1 VFITHNFYVALN
13 HNILFN
19 KNEMA
24 MIHSIKRG
32 VLISCVASLAF
43 AGEYAFSSTVDKTY
57 HLTIL
62 HTNDHHG
69 RFWHN
74 RSGEYGMAARAT
86 LIQSIRDEVAGTGG
100 HTLLLSGGDINTGV
114 PESDLQDAEPD
125 FKGMNYMSYDAMA
138 LGNHE
143 FDNPLSVLRQQHDWA
158 RFPFLSANIINQDTG
173 MPLFKSHEV
182 FDLDGLKV
190 AVVGFTT
197 QDTVRIGNPEFL
209 YGLDIQSPI
218 AVARKIVP
226 AIAANSDLVVAV
238 THMGHYR
245 FAKNGGNAPGDVAL
259 AKAVDGLDVII
270 GGHSQTATFSP
281 DVQNNTLIVQAK
293 EWGKYLGRLDL
304 QVRNGEMS
312 VVNYQLIPVNL
323 KKKVVINGEKVKV
336 FIDQEIVADETL
348 KAILEPYQNHG
359 QEQLMQVIG
368 HTDAMFLG
376 AREQVRSSETNLGN
390 LIALAQME
398 RVQADLGIM
407 NSGGIRDDIAAGDIT
422 YKDVLKVQPF
432 SNTLAYVDL
441 TGAEL
446 MPYLQGAANK
456 EAGSGAFAQFAGTQI
471 IMDGSSIVSATVAGQ
486 LIEATKIY
494 RLTVNAYMASGG
506 DGYPRL
512 SDHANYV
519 NSGFVDAEVLKD
531 YISNHS
537 PLNAADFAAQGDV
550 TRN

>member
-1 VFITHNFYVALN
+1 MVFRVTLN
-13 HNILFN
+13 PNILSN
-19 KNEMA
+19 NNEIA
-24 MIHSIKRG
+24 MINSIKRG
-32 VLISCVASLAF
+32 VLISCVASIAF
-43 AGEYAFSSTVDKTY
+43 AGQHAFAATIDKTY
-57 HLTIL
+57 NLTIL
-62 HTNDHHG
+62 HTNDNHG

-86 LIQSIRDEVAGTGG
+86 LIQSIRDEVAGSGG

-125 FKGMNYMSYDAMA
+125 FKGMNYMAYDAMA

-173 MPLFKSHEV
+173 MPLFKSHEI

-209 YGLDIQSPI
+209 QGLEIQSPI
-218 AVARKIVP
+218 AVATKIVP

-245 FAKNGGNAPGDVAL
+245 FGENGGNAPGDVAL
-259 AKAVDGLDVII
+259 AKAVDGLDVIV

-281 DVQNNTLIVQAK
+281 DVQNDTLIVQAK
-293 EWGKYLGRLDL
+293 EWGKYVGRLDL
-304 QVRNGEMS
+304 QLRNGEIS
-312 VVNYQLIPVNL
+312 VINYQLIPVNL
-323 KKKVVINGEKVKV
+323 KKKVLIDGEKVSV
-336 FIDQEIVADETL
+336 YIDQEIVADETL
-348 KAILEPYQNHG
+348 KAMLEPYQNQG

-368 HTDAMFLG
+368 HADAVFVG
-376 AREQVRSSETNLGN
+376 AREQVRTNETNLGN

-407 NSGGIRDDIAAGDIT
+407 NSGGIRDDMPAGDIT

-432 SNTLAYVDL
+432 SNTVAYVDL

-446 MPYLQGAANK
+446 MPYLQVAANK
-456 EAGSGAFAQFAGTQI
+456 EAGSGAFAQFAGTTI
-471 IMDGSSIVSATVAGQ
+471 TMNGNSIESATVAGK
-486 LIEATKIY
+486 LVEASKTY
-494 RLTVNAYMASGG
+494 RLAINAYMASGG

-531 YISNHS
+531 YISSHS
-537 PLNAADFAAQGDV
+537 PLKAADFAAQGDV

>member
-1 VFITHNFYVALN
+1 MTLN
-13 HNILFN
+13 PNILSN
-19 KNEMA
+19 KNEIA
-24 MIHSIKRG
+24 MINSIKRG
-32 VLISCVASLAF
+32 VLISCVASIAF
-43 AGEYAFSSTVDKTY
+43 AGQHAFAATIDKTY
-57 HLTIL
+57 NLTIL
-62 HTNDHHG
+62 HTNDNHG

-125 FKGMNYMSYDAMA
+125 FKGMNYMAYDAMA

-173 MPLFKSHEV
+173 MPLFKSHEI

-209 YGLDIQSPI
+209 QGLEIQSPI
-218 AVARKIVP
+218 AVATKIVP

-245 FAKNGGNAPGDVAL
+245 FGENGGNAPGDVAL
-259 AKAVDGLDVII
+259 AKAVDGLDVIV

-281 DVQNNTLIVQAK
+281 DVQNDTLIVQAK
-293 EWGKYLGRLDL
+293 EWGKYVGRLDL
-304 QVRNGEMS
+304 QLRNGEIS

-323 KKKVVINGEKVKV
+323 KKKVLIDGEKVSV
-336 FIDQEIVADETL
+336 YIDQEIVADETL
-348 KAILEPYQNHG
+348 KAMLEPYQNQG

-368 HTDAMFLG
+368 HADAVFVG
-376 AREQVRSSETNLGN
+376 AREQVRTNETNLGN

-407 NSGGIRDDIAAGDIT
+407 NSGGIRDDMPAGDIT
-422 YKDVLKVQPF
+422 YKDVLTVQPF
-432 SNTLAYVDL
+432 SNTVAYVDL

-446 MPYLQGAANK
+446 MPYLQVAANK
-456 EAGSGAFAQFAGTQI
+456 EAGSGAFAQFAGTTI
-471 IMDGSSIVSATVAGQ
+471 TMNGNSIESATVAGK
-486 LIEATKIY
+486 LVEASKTY
-494 RLTVNAYMASGG
+494 RLAINAYMASGG

-531 YISNHS
+531 YISSRS
-537 PLNAADFAAQGDV
+537 PLKAADFAAQGDV

>member
-1 VFITHNFYVALN
+1 MTLN
-13 HNILFN
+13 PNILSN
-19 KNEMA
+19 KNEIA
-24 MIHSIKRG
+24 MINSIKRG
-32 VLISCVASLAF
+32 VLISCVASIAF
-43 AGEYAFSSTVDKTY
+43 AGQHAFAATIDKTY
-57 HLTIL
+57 NLTIL
-62 HTNDHHG
+62 HTNDNHG

-125 FKGMNYMSYDAMA
+125 FKGMNYMAYDAMA

-173 MPLFKSHEV
+173 MPLFKSHEI

-209 YGLDIQSPI
+209 QGLEIQSPI
-218 AVARKIVP
+218 AVATKIVP

-245 FAKNGGNAPGDVAL
+245 FGENGGNAPGDVAL
-259 AKAVDGLDVII
+259 AKAVDGLDVIV

-281 DVQNNTLIVQAK
+281 DVQNDTLIVQAK
-293 EWGKYLGRLDL
+293 EWGKYVGRLDL
-304 QVRNGEMS
+304 QLRNGEIS

-323 KKKVVINGEKVKV
+323 KKKVLIDGEKVSV
-336 FIDQEIVADETL
+336 YIDQEIVADETL
-348 KAILEPYQNHG
+348 KAMLEPYQNQG

-368 HTDAMFLG
+368 HADAVFVG
-376 AREQVRSSETNLGN
+376 AHEQVRTNETNLGN

-407 NSGGIRDDIAAGDIT
+407 NSGGIRDDMPAGDIT

-432 SNTLAYVDL
+432 SNTVAYVDL

-446 MPYLQGAANK
+446 MPYLQVAANK
-456 EAGSGAFAQFAGTQI
+456 EAGSGAFAQFAGTTI
-471 IMDGSSIVSATVAGQ
+471 TMNGNSIESATVAGK
-486 LIEATKIY
+486 LVEASKTY
-494 RLTVNAYMASGG
+494 RLAINAYMASGG

-531 YISNHS
+531 YISSHS
-537 PLNAADFAAQGDV
+537 PLKAADFAAQGDV

>member
-1 VFITHNFYVALN
+1 MALSVALN
-13 HNILFN
+13 HNILSN
-19 KNEMA
+19 KNEVA
-24 MIHSIKRG
+24 MINLIKRG

-43 AGEYAFSSTVDKTY
+43 AGQHAYAATIDKTY
-57 HLTIL
+57 NLTIL
-62 HTNDHHG
+62 HTNDNHG

-125 FKGMNYMSYDAMA
+125 FKGMNYMAYDAMA

-173 MPLFKSHEV
+173 MPLFKSHEI

-209 YGLDIQSPI
+209 QGLEIQSPI
-218 AVARKIVP
+218 AVAKKMVP

-245 FAKNGGNAPGDVAL
+245 FGENGGNTPGDVAL
-259 AKAVDGLDVII
+259 AKAVDGLDVIV

-281 DVQNNTLIVQAK
+281 DVQNDTLIVQAK
-293 EWGKYLGRLDL
+293 EWGKYVGRLDL
-304 QVRNGEMS
+304 QLRNGEIS
-312 VVNYQLIPVNL
+312 VINYQLIPVNL
-323 KKKVVINGEKVKV
+323 KKKVLIDGEKVNV
-336 FIDQEIVADETL
+336 YIDQEIVADETL
-348 KAILEPYQNHG
+348 KAMLEPYQNQG

-368 HTDAMFLG
+368 HTDAVFVG
-376 AREQVRSSETNLGN
+376 AREQVRSNETNLGN

-398 RVQADLGIM
+398 RVQADVGIM
-407 NSGGIRDDIAAGDIT
+407 NSGGIRDDMQAGDIT

-432 SNTLAYVDL
+432 SNTVAYVDL

-446 MPYLQGAANK
+446 MPYLQVAANK
-456 EAGSGAFAQFAGTQI
+456 EAGSGAFAQFAGIQI
-471 IMDGSSIVSATVAGQ
+471 TMNGSSIVSATVAGK
-486 LIEATKIY
+486 LVEASNTY
-494 RLTVNAYMASGG
+494 RLSVNAYMASGG

-519 NSGFVDAEVLKD
+519 NSGFVDAEVLKE

-537 PLNAADFAAQGDV
+537 PLNAADYGAQGDV

>member
-1 VFITHNFYVALN
+1 MTLN
-13 HNILFN
+13 PNVLSN
-19 KNEMA
+19 KNEIA
-24 MIHSIKRG
+24 MINSIKRG
-32 VLISCVASLAF
+32 VLISCVASIAF
-43 AGEYAFSSTVDKTY
+43 AGQHAFAATIDKTY
-57 HLTIL
+57 DLTIL
-62 HTNDHHG
+62 HTNDNHG

-125 FKGMNYMSYDAMA
+125 FKGMNYMAYDAMA

-173 MPLFKSHEV
+173 MPLFKSHEI

-209 YGLDIQSPI
+209 QGLEIQSPI
-218 AVARKIVP
+218 AVATKIVP
-226 AIAANSDLVVAV
+226 TIAANSDLVVAV

-245 FAKNGGNAPGDVAL
+245 FAKNDGNAPGDVAL

-336 FIDQEIVADETL
+336 FVDQEIVADETL

-432 SNTLAYVDL
+432 SNTVAYIDL

-446 MPYLQGAANK
+446 MPYLQVAANK
-456 EAGSGAFAQFAGTQI
+456 EAGSGAFAQFAGTTI
-471 IMDGSSIVSATVAGQ
+471 TMNGNSIESATVAGK
-486 LIEATKIY
+486 LVEASKTY
-494 RLTVNAYMASGG
+494 RLAINAYMASGG

-537 PLNAADFAAQGDV
+537 PLKAADFAAQGDV

>member
-1 VFITHNFYVALN
+1 MTLN
-13 HNILFN
+13 PNILSN
-19 KNEMA
+19 NNEIA
-24 MIHSIKRG
+24 MINSIKRG
-32 VLISCVASLAF
+32 VLISCVASIAF
-43 AGEYAFSSTVDKTY
+43 AGQHAFAATIDKTY
-57 HLTIL
+57 NLTIL
-62 HTNDHHG
+62 HTNDNHG

-125 FKGMNYMSYDAMA
+125 FKGMNYMAYDAMA

-173 MPLFKSHEV
+173 MPLFKSHEI

-209 YGLDIQSPI
+209 QGLEIQSPI
-218 AVARKIVP
+218 AVATKIVP

-245 FAKNGGNAPGDVAL
+245 FGENGGNAPGDVAL
-259 AKAVDGLDVII
+259 AKAVDGLDVIV

-281 DVQNNTLIVQAK
+281 DVQNDTLIVQAK
-293 EWGKYLGRLDL
+293 EWGKYVGRLDL
-304 QVRNGEMS
+304 QLRNGEIS

-323 KKKVVINGEKVKV
+323 KKKVLIDGEKVSV
-336 FIDQEIVADETL
+336 YIDQEIVADETL
-348 KAILEPYQNHG
+348 KAMLEPYQNQG

-368 HTDAMFLG
+368 HADAVFVG
-376 AREQVRSSETNLGN
+376 AREQVRTNETNLGN

-407 NSGGIRDDIAAGDIT
+407 NSGGIRDDMPAGDIT

-432 SNTLAYVDL
+432 SNTVAYVDL

-446 MPYLQGAANK
+446 MPYLQVAANK
-456 EAGSGAFAQFAGTQI
+456 EAGSGAFAQFAGTTI
-471 IMDGSSIVSATVAGQ
+471 TLNGNSIESATVAGK
-486 LIEATKIY
+486 LVEASKTY
-494 RLTVNAYMASGG
+494 RLAINAYMASGG

-531 YISNHS
+531 YISSRS
-537 PLNAADFAAQGDV
+537 PLKAADFAAQGDV

>member
-1 VFITHNFYVALN
+1 MTLN
-13 HNILFN
+13 PNILSN
-19 KNEMA
+19 NNEIA
-24 MIHSIKRG
+24 MINSIKRG
-32 VLISCVASLAF
+32 VLISCVASIAF
-43 AGEYAFSSTVDKTY
+43 AGQHAFAATIDKTY
-57 HLTIL
+57 NLTIL
-62 HTNDHHG
+62 HTNDNHG

-125 FKGMNYMSYDAMA
+125 FKGMNYMAYDAMA

-173 MPLFKSHEV
+173 MPLFKSHEI

-209 YGLDIQSPI
+209 QGLEIQSPI
-218 AVARKIVP
+218 AVATKIVP

-245 FAKNGGNAPGDVAL
+245 FGENGGNAPGDVAL
-259 AKAVDGLDVII
+259 AKAVDGLDVIV

-281 DVQNNTLIVQAK
+281 DVQNDTLIVQAK
-293 EWGKYLGRLDL
+293 EWGKYVGRLDL
-304 QVRNGEMS
+304 QLRNGEIS
-312 VVNYQLIPVNL
+312 VINYQLIPVNL
-323 KKKVVINGEKVKV
+323 KKKVLIDGEKVSV
-336 FIDQEIVADETL
+336 YIDQEIVADETL
-348 KAILEPYQNHG
+348 KAMLEPYQNQG

-368 HTDAMFLG
+368 HADAVFVG
-376 AREQVRSSETNLGN
+376 AREQVRTNETNLGN

-407 NSGGIRDDIAAGDIT
+407 NSGGIRDDMPAGDIT
-422 YKDVLKVQPF
+422 YKDVLTVQPF
-432 SNTLAYVDL
+432 SNTVAYVDL

-446 MPYLQGAANK
+446 MPYLQVAANK
-456 EAGSGAFAQFAGTQI
+456 KAGSGAFAQFAGTTI
-471 IMDGSSIVSATVAGQ
+471 TMNGNSIESATVAGK
-486 LIEATKIY
+486 LVEASKTY
-494 RLTVNAYMASGG
+494 RLAINAYMASGG

-531 YISNHS
+531 YISSRS
-537 PLNAADFAAQGDV
+537 PLKASDFAAQGDV

>member
-1 VFITHNFYVALN
+1 MVFRVTLN
-13 HNILFN
+13 PNILSN
-19 KNEMA
+19 KNEIA
-24 MIHSIKRG
+24 MINSIKRG
-32 VLISCVASLAF
+32 VLISCVASIAF
-43 AGEYAFSSTVDKTY
+43 AGQHAFAATIDKTY
-57 HLTIL
+57 NLTIL
-62 HTNDHHG
+62 HTNDNHG

-125 FKGMNYMSYDAMA
+125 FKGMNYMAYDAMA

-173 MPLFKSHEV
+173 MPLFKSHEI

-209 YGLDIQSPI
+209 QGLEIQSPI
-218 AVARKIVP
+218 AVATKIVP

-245 FAKNGGNAPGDVAL
+245 FGENGGNAPGDVAL
-259 AKAVDGLDVII
+259 AKAVDGLDVIV

-281 DVQNNTLIVQAK
+281 DVQNDTLIVQAK
-293 EWGKYLGRLDL
+293 EWGKYVGRLDL
-304 QVRNGEMS
+304 QLRNGEIS
-312 VVNYQLIPVNL
+312 VINYQLIPVNL
-323 KKKVVINGEKVKV
+323 KKKVLIDGEKVSV
-336 FIDQEIVADETL
+336 YIDQEIVADETL
-348 KAILEPYQNHG
+348 KAMLEPYQNQG

-368 HTDAMFLG
+368 HADAVFVG
-376 AREQVRSSETNLGN
+376 AREQVRTNETNLGN

-407 NSGGIRDDIAAGDIT
+407 NSGGIRDDMPAGDIT

-432 SNTLAYVDL
+432 SNTVAYVDL

-446 MPYLQGAANK
+446 MPYLQVAANK
-456 EAGSGAFAQFAGTQI
+456 EAGSGAFAQFAGTTI
-471 IMDGSSIVSATVAGQ
+471 TMNGNSIESATVAGK
-486 LIEATKIY
+486 LVEASKTY
-494 RLTVNAYMASGG
+494 RLAINAYMASGG

-519 NSGFVDAEVLKD
+519 NSGFVDAEVLKG
-531 YISNHS
+531 YISSHS
-537 PLNAADFAAQGDV
+537 PLKAADFAAQGDV

>member
-1 VFITHNFYVALN
+1 VTLN
-13 HNILFN
+13 PNILSN
-19 KNEMA
+19 KNEIA
-24 MIHSIKRG
+24 MINSIKRG
-32 VLISCVASLAF
+32 VLISCVASIAF
-43 AGEYAFSSTVDKTY
+43 AGQHAFAATIDKTY
-57 HLTIL
+57 NLTIL
-62 HTNDHHG
+62 HTNDNHG

-125 FKGMNYMSYDAMA
+125 FKGMNYMAYDAMA

-173 MPLFKSHEV
+173 MPLFKSHEI

-209 YGLDIQSPI
+209 QGLEIQSPI
-218 AVARKIVP
+218 AVATKIVP

-245 FAKNGGNAPGDVAL
+245 FGENGGNAPGDVAL
-259 AKAVDGLDVII
+259 AKAVDGLDVIV

-281 DVQNNTLIVQAK
+281 DVQNDTLIVQAK
-293 EWGKYLGRLDL
+293 EWGKYVGRLDL
-304 QVRNGEMS
+304 QLRNGEIS
-312 VVNYQLIPVNL
+312 VINYQLIPVNL
-323 KKKVVINGEKVKV
+323 KKKVLIDGEKVSV
-336 FIDQEIVADETL
+336 YIDQEIVADETL
-348 KAILEPYQNHG
+348 KAMLEPYQNQG

-368 HTDAMFLG
+368 HADAVFVG
-376 AREQVRSSETNLGN
+376 AREQVRTNETNLGN

-407 NSGGIRDDIAAGDIT
+407 NSGGIRDDMPAGDIT

-432 SNTLAYVDL
+432 SNTVAYVDL

-446 MPYLQGAANK
+446 MPYLQVAANK
-456 EAGSGAFAQFAGTQI
+456 EAGSGAFAQFAGTTI
-471 IMDGSSIVSATVAGQ
+471 TMNGNSIESATVAGK
-486 LIEATKIY
+486 LVEASKTY
-494 RLTVNAYMASGG
+494 RLAINAYMASGG

-531 YISNHS
+531 YISSRS
-537 PLNAADFAAQGDV
+537 PLKAADFAAQGDV

>member
-1 VFITHNFYVALN
+1 MVFRVTLN
-13 HNILFN
+13 PNILSN
-19 KNEMA
+19 NNEIA
-24 MIHSIKRG
+24 MINSIKRG
-32 VLISCVASLAF
+32 VLISCVASIAF
-43 AGEYAFSSTVDKTY
+43 AGQHAFAATIDKTY
-57 HLTIL
+57 NLTIL
-62 HTNDHHG
+62 HTNDNHG

-125 FKGMNYMSYDAMA
+125 FKGMNYMAYDAMA

-173 MPLFKSHEV
+173 MPLFKSHEI

-209 YGLDIQSPI
+209 QGLEIQSPI
-218 AVARKIVP
+218 AVATKIVP

-245 FAKNGGNAPGDVAL
+245 FGENGGNAPGDVAL
-259 AKAVDGLDVII
+259 AKAVDGLDVIV

-281 DVQNNTLIVQAK
+281 DVQNDTLIVQAK
-293 EWGKYLGRLDL
+293 EWGKYVGRLDL
-304 QVRNGEMS
+304 QLRNGEIS
-312 VVNYQLIPVNL
+312 VINYQLIPVNL
-323 KKKVVINGEKVKV
+323 KKKVLIDGEKVSV
-336 FIDQEIVADETL
+336 YIDQEIVADETL
-348 KAILEPYQNHG
+348 KAMLEPYQNQG

-368 HTDAMFLG
+368 HADAVFVG
-376 AREQVRSSETNLGN
+376 AREQVRTNETNLGN

-407 NSGGIRDDIAAGDIT
+407 NSGGIRDDMPAGDIT
-422 YKDVLKVQPF
+422 YKDVLTVQPF
-432 SNTLAYVDL
+432 SNTVAYVDL

-446 MPYLQGAANK
+446 MPYLQVAANK
-456 EAGSGAFAQFAGTQI
+456 EAGSGAFAQFAGTTI
-471 IMDGSSIVSATVAGQ
+471 TMNGNSIESATVAGK
-486 LIEATKIY
+486 LVEASKTY
-494 RLTVNAYMASGG
+494 RLAINAYMASGG

-519 NSGFVDAEVLKD
+519 NSGFVDAEVLKG
-531 YISNHS
+531 YISSHS
-537 PLNAADFAAQGDV
+537 PLKAADFAAQGDV

>member
-1 VFITHNFYVALN
+1 MTLN
-13 HNILFN
+13 PNILSN
-19 KNEMA
+19 NNEIA
-24 MIHSIKRG
+24 MINSIKRG
-32 VLISCVASLAF
+32 VLISCVASIAF
-43 AGEYAFSSTVDKTY
+43 AGQHAFAATIDKTY
-57 HLTIL
+57 NLTIL
-62 HTNDHHG
+62 HTNDNHG

-125 FKGMNYMSYDAMA
+125 FKGMNYMAYDAMA

-173 MPLFKSHEV
+173 MPLFKSHEI

-209 YGLDIQSPI
+209 QGLEIQSPI
-218 AVARKIVP
+218 AVATKIVP

-245 FAKNGGNAPGDVAL
+245 FGENGGNAPGDVAL
-259 AKAVDGLDVII
+259 AKAVDGLDVIV

-281 DVQNNTLIVQAK
+281 DVQNDTLIVQAK
-293 EWGKYLGRLDL
+293 EWGKYVGRLDL
-304 QVRNGEMS
+304 QLRNGEIS
-312 VVNYQLIPVNL
+312 VINYQLIPVNL
-323 KKKVVINGEKVKV
+323 KKKVLIDGEKVSV
-336 FIDQEIVADETL
+336 YIDQEIVADETL
-348 KAILEPYQNHG
+348 KAMLEPYQNQG

-368 HTDAMFLG
+368 HADAVFVG
-376 AREQVRSSETNLGN
+376 AREQVRTNETNLGN

-407 NSGGIRDDIAAGDIT
+407 NSGGIRDDMPAGDIT

-432 SNTLAYVDL
+432 SNTVAYVDL

-446 MPYLQGAANK
+446 MPYLQVAANK
-456 EAGSGAFAQFAGTQI
+456 EAGSGAFAQFAGTTI
-471 IMDGSSIVSATVAGQ
+471 TMNGNSIESATVAGK
-486 LIEATKIY
+486 LVEASKTY
-494 RLTVNAYMASGG
+494 RLAINAYMASGG

-531 YISNHS
+531 YISSHS
-537 PLNAADFAAQGDV
+537 PLKAADFAAQGDV

>member
-1 VFITHNFYVALN
+1 MVFRVTLN
-13 HNILFN
+13 PNILSN
-19 KNEMA
+19 NNEIA
-24 MIHSIKRG
+24 MINSIKRG
-32 VLISCVASLAF
+32 VLISCVASIAF
-43 AGEYAFSSTVDKTY
+43 AGQHAFAATIDKTY
-57 HLTIL
+57 NLTIL
-62 HTNDHHG
+62 HTNDNHG

-125 FKGMNYMSYDAMA
+125 FKGMNYMAYDAMA

-173 MPLFKSHEV
+173 MPLFKSHEI

-209 YGLDIQSPI
+209 QGLEIQSPI
-218 AVARKIVP
+218 AVATKIVP

-245 FAKNGGNAPGDVAL
+245 FGENGGNAPGDVAL
-259 AKAVDGLDVII
+259 AKAVDGLDVIV

-281 DVQNNTLIVQAK
+281 DVQNDTLIVQAK
-293 EWGKYLGRLDL
+293 EWGKYVGRLDL
-304 QVRNGEMS
+304 QLRNGEIS

-323 KKKVVINGEKVKV
+323 KKKVLLDGEKVSV
-336 FIDQEIVADETL
+336 YIDQEIVADETL
-348 KAILEPYQNHG
+348 KAMLEPYQNQG

-368 HTDAMFLG
+368 HADAVFVG
-376 AREQVRSSETNLGN
+376 AREQVRTNETNLGN

-407 NSGGIRDDIAAGDIT
+407 NSGGIRDDMPAGDIT
-422 YKDVLKVQPF
+422 YKDVLTVQPF
-432 SNTLAYVDL
+432 SNTVAYVDL

-446 MPYLQGAANK
+446 MPYLQVAANK
-456 EAGSGAFAQFAGTQI
+456 EAGSGAFAQFAGTTI
-471 IMDGSSIVSATVAGQ
+471 TMNGNSIESATVAGK
-486 LIEATKIY
+486 LVEASKTY
-494 RLTVNAYMASGG
+494 RLAINAYMASGG

-531 YISNHS
+531 YISSHS
-537 PLNAADFAAQGDV
+537 PLKAADFAAQGDV

>member
-1 VFITHNFYVALN
+1 MVFRVTLN
-13 HNILFN
+13 PNILSN
-19 KNEMA
+19 NNEIA
-24 MIHSIKRG
+24 MINSIKRG
-32 VLISCVASLAF
+32 VLISCVASIAF
-43 AGEYAFSSTVDKTY
+43 AGQHAFAATIDKTY
-57 HLTIL
+57 NLTIL
-62 HTNDHHG
+62 HTNDNHG

-125 FKGMNYMSYDAMA
+125 FKGMNYMAYDAMA

-173 MPLFKSHEV
+173 MPLFKSHEI

-209 YGLDIQSPI
+209 QGLEIQSPI
-218 AVARKIVP
+218 AVATKIVP

-245 FAKNGGNAPGDVAL
+245 FGENGGNAPGDVAL
-259 AKAVDGLDVII
+259 AKAVDGLDVIV

-281 DVQNNTLIVQAK
+281 DVQNDTLIVQAK
-293 EWGKYLGRLDL
+293 EWGKYVGRLDL
-304 QVRNGEMS
+304 QLRNGEIS
-312 VVNYQLIPVNL
+312 VINYQLIPVNL
-323 KKKVVINGEKVKV
+323 KKKVLIDGEKVSV
-336 FIDQEIVADETL
+336 YIDQEIVADETL
-348 KAILEPYQNHG
+348 KAMLEPYQNQG

-368 HTDAMFLG
+368 HADAVFVG
-376 AREQVRSSETNLGN
+376 AREQVRTNETNLGN

-407 NSGGIRDDIAAGDIT
+407 NSGGIRDDMPAGDIT

-432 SNTLAYVDL
+432 SNTVAYVDL

-446 MPYLQGAANK
+446 MPYLQVAANK
-456 EAGSGAFAQFAGTQI
+456 EAGSGAFAQFAGTTI
-471 IMDGSSIVSATVAGQ
+471 TMNGNSIESATVAGK
-486 LIEATKIY
+486 LVEASKTY
-494 RLTVNAYMASGG
+494 RLAINAYMASGG

-531 YISNHS
+531 YISSRS
-537 PLNAADFAAQGDV
+537 PLKAADFAAQGDV

>member
-1 VFITHNFYVALN
+1 MTLN
-13 HNILFN
+13 PNILSN
-19 KNEMA
+19 KNEIA
-24 MIHSIKRG
+24 MINSIKRG
-32 VLISCVASLAF
+32 VLISCVASIAF
-43 AGEYAFSSTVDKTY
+43 AGQHAFAATIDKTY
-57 HLTIL
+57 NLTIL
-62 HTNDHHG
+62 HTNDNHG

-125 FKGMNYMSYDAMA
+125 FKGMNYMAYDAMA

-173 MPLFKSHEV
+173 MPLFKSHEI

-209 YGLDIQSPI
+209 QGLEIQSPI
-218 AVARKIVP
+218 AVATKIVP

-245 FAKNGGNAPGDVAL
+245 FGENGGNAPGDVAL
-259 AKAVDGLDVII
+259 AKAVDGLDVIV

-281 DVQNNTLIVQAK
+281 DVQNDTLIVQAK
-293 EWGKYLGRLDL
+293 EWGKYVGRLDL
-304 QVRNGEMS
+304 QLRNGEIS
-312 VVNYQLIPVNL
+312 VINYQLIPVNL
-323 KKKVVINGEKVKV
+323 KKKVLIDGEKVSV
-336 FIDQEIVADETL
+336 YIDQEIVADETL
-348 KAILEPYQNHG
+348 KAMLEPYQNQG

-368 HTDAMFLG
+368 HADAVFVG
-376 AREQVRSSETNLGN
+376 AREQVRTNETNLGN

-407 NSGGIRDDIAAGDIT
+407 NSGGIRDDMPAGDIT

-432 SNTLAYVDL
+432 SNTVAYVDL

-446 MPYLQGAANK
+446 MPYLQVAANK
-456 EAGSGAFAQFAGTQI
+456 EAGSGAFAQFAGTTI
-471 IMDGSSIVSATVAGQ
+471 TLNGNSIESATVAGK
-486 LIEATKIY
+486 LVEASKTY
-494 RLTVNAYMASGG
+494 RLAINAYMASGG

-531 YISNHS
+531 YISSHS
-537 PLNAADFAAQGDV
+537 PLKAADFAAQGDV

>member
-1 VFITHNFYVALN
+1 MVFRVTLN
-13 HNILFN
+13 PNILSN
-19 KNEMA
+19 KNEIA
-24 MIHSIKRG
+24 MINSIKRG
-32 VLISCVASLAF
+32 VLISCVASIAF
-43 AGEYAFSSTVDKTY
+43 AGQHAFAATIDKTY
-57 HLTIL
+57 NLTIL
-62 HTNDHHG
+62 HTNDNHG

-125 FKGMNYMSYDAMA
+125 FKGMNYMAYDAMA

-173 MPLFKSHEV
+173 MPLFKSHEI

-209 YGLDIQSPI
+209 QGLEIQSPI
-218 AVARKIVP
+218 AVATKIVP

-245 FAKNGGNAPGDVAL
+245 FGENGGNAPGDVAL
-259 AKAVDGLDVII
+259 AKAVDGLDVIV

-281 DVQNNTLIVQAK
+281 DVQNDTLIVQAK
-293 EWGKYLGRLDL
+293 EWGKYVGRLDL
-304 QVRNGEMS
+304 QLRNGEIS

-323 KKKVVINGEKVKV
+323 KKKVLIDGEKVSV
-336 FIDQEIVADETL
+336 YIDQEIVADETL
-348 KAILEPYQNHG
+348 KAMLEPYQNQG

-368 HTDAMFLG
+368 HADAVFVG
-376 AREQVRSSETNLGN
+376 AREQVRTNETNLGN

-407 NSGGIRDDIAAGDIT
+407 NSGGIRDDMPAGDIT

-432 SNTLAYVDL
+432 SNTVAYVDL

-446 MPYLQGAANK
+446 MPYLQVAANK
-456 EAGSGAFAQFAGTQI
+456 EAGSGAFAQFAGTTI
-471 IMDGSSIVSATVAGQ
+471 TMNGNSIESATVAGK
-486 LIEATKIY
+486 LVEASKTY
-494 RLTVNAYMASGG
+494 RLAINAYMASGG

-531 YISNHS
+531 YISSRS
-537 PLNAADFAAQGDV
+537 PLKASDFAAQGDV

>member
-1 VFITHNFYVALN
+1 MVFRVTLN
-13 HNILFN
+13 PNILSN
-19 KNEMA
+19 NNEIA
-24 MIHSIKRG
+24 MINSIKRG
-32 VLISCVASLAF
+32 VLISCVASIAF
-43 AGEYAFSSTVDKTY
+43 AGQHAFAATIDKTY
-57 HLTIL
+57 NLTIL
-62 HTNDHHG
+62 HTNDNHG

-125 FKGMNYMSYDAMA
+125 FKGMNYMAYDAMA

-173 MPLFKSHEV
+173 MPLFKSHEI

-209 YGLDIQSPI
+209 QGLEIQSPI
-218 AVARKIVP
+218 AVATKIVP

-245 FAKNGGNAPGDVAL
+245 FGENGGNAPGDVAL
-259 AKAVDGLDVII
+259 AKAVDGLDVIV

-281 DVQNNTLIVQAK
+281 DVQNDTLIVQAK
-293 EWGKYLGRLDL
+293 EWGKYVGRLDL
-304 QVRNGEMS
+304 QLRNGEIS
-312 VVNYQLIPVNL
+312 VINYQLIPVNL
-323 KKKVVINGEKVKV
+323 KKKVLIDGEKVSV
-336 FIDQEIVADETL
+336 YIDQEIVADETL
-348 KAILEPYQNHG
+348 KAMLEPYQNQG

-368 HTDAMFLG
+368 HADAVFVG
-376 AREQVRSSETNLGN
+376 AREQVRTNETNLGN

-407 NSGGIRDDIAAGDIT
+407 NSGGIRDDMPAGDIT

-432 SNTLAYVDL
+432 SNTVAYVDL

-446 MPYLQGAANK
+446 MPYLQVAANK
-456 EAGSGAFAQFAGTQI
+456 EAGSGAFAQFAGTTI
-471 IMDGSSIVSATVAGQ
+471 TMNGNSIESATVAGK
-486 LIEATKIY
+486 LVEASKTY
-494 RLTVNAYMASGG
+494 RLAINAYMASGG

-531 YISNHS
+531 YISSRS
-537 PLNAADFAAQGDV
+537 PLKASDFAAQGDV

>member
-1 VFITHNFYVALN
+1 MVFRVTLN
-13 HNILFN
+13 PNILSN
-19 KNEMA
+19 KNEIA
-24 MIHSIKRG
+24 MINSIKRG
-32 VLISCVASLAF
+32 VLISCVASIAF
-43 AGEYAFSSTVDKTY
+43 AGQHAFAATIDKTY
-57 HLTIL
+57 NLTIL
-62 HTNDHHG
+62 HTNDNHG

-125 FKGMNYMSYDAMA
+125 FKGMNYMAYDAMA

-173 MPLFKSHEV
+173 MPLFKSHEI

-209 YGLDIQSPI
+209 QGLEIQSPI
-218 AVARKIVP
+218 AVATKIVP

-245 FAKNGGNAPGDVAL
+245 FGENGGNAPGDVAL
-259 AKAVDGLDVII
+259 AKAVDGLDVIV

-281 DVQNNTLIVQAK
+281 DVQNDTLIVQAK
-293 EWGKYLGRLDL
+293 EWGKYVGRLDL
-304 QVRNGEMS
+304 QLRNGEIS
-312 VVNYQLIPVNL
+312 VINYQLIPVNL
-323 KKKVVINGEKVKV
+323 KKKVLIDGEKVSV
-336 FIDQEIVADETL
+336 YIDQEIVADETL
-348 KAILEPYQNHG
+348 KAMLEPYQNQG

-368 HTDAMFLG
+368 HADAVFVG
-376 AREQVRSSETNLGN
+376 AREQVRTNETNLGN

-407 NSGGIRDDIAAGDIT
+407 NSGGIRDDMPAGDIT
-422 YKDVLKVQPF
+422 YKDVLTVQPF
-432 SNTLAYVDL
+432 SNTVAYVDL

-446 MPYLQGAANK
+446 MPYLQVAANK
-456 EAGSGAFAQFAGTQI
+456 EAGSGAFAQFAGTTI
-471 IMDGSSIVSATVAGQ
+471 TMNGNSIESATVAGK
-486 LIEATKIY
+486 LVEASKTY
-494 RLTVNAYMASGG
+494 RLAINAYMASGG

-531 YISNHS
+531 YISSRS
-537 PLNAADFAAQGDV
+537 PLKASDFAAQGDV

>member
-1 VFITHNFYVALN
+1 MVFRVTLN
-13 HNILFN
+13 PNILSN
-19 KNEMA
+19 KNEIA
-24 MIHSIKRG
+24 MINSIKRG
-32 VLISCVASLAF
+32 VLISCVASIAF
-43 AGEYAFSSTVDKTY
+43 AGQHAFAATIDKTY
-57 HLTIL
+57 NLTIL
-62 HTNDHHG
+62 HTNDNHG

-125 FKGMNYMSYDAMA
+125 FKGMNYMAYDAMA

-173 MPLFKSHEV
+173 MPLFKSHEI

-209 YGLDIQSPI
+209 QGLEIQSPI
-218 AVARKIVP
+218 AVATKIVP

-245 FAKNGGNAPGDVAL
+245 FGENGGNAPGDVAL
-259 AKAVDGLDVII
+259 AKAVDGLDVIV

-281 DVQNNTLIVQAK
+281 DVQNDTLIVQAK
-293 EWGKYLGRLDL
+293 EWGKYVGRLDL
-304 QVRNGEMS
+304 QLRNGEIS

-323 KKKVVINGEKVKV
+323 KKKVLIDGEKVSV
-336 FIDQEIVADETL
+336 YIDQEIVADETL
-348 KAILEPYQNHG
+348 KAMLEPYQNQG

-368 HTDAMFLG
+368 HADAVFVG
-376 AREQVRSSETNLGN
+376 AREQVRTNETNLGN

-407 NSGGIRDDIAAGDIT
+407 NSGGIRDDMPAGDIT

-432 SNTLAYVDL
+432 SNTVAYVDL

-446 MPYLQGAANK
+446 MPYLQVAANK
-456 EAGSGAFAQFAGTQI
+456 EAGSGAFAQFAGTTI
-471 IMDGSSIVSATVAGQ
+471 TMNGNSIESATVAGKLVQ
-486 LIEATKIY
+486 ASKTY
-494 RLTVNAYMASGG
+494 RLAINAYMASGG

-531 YISNHS
+531 YISSRS
-537 PLNAADFAAQGDV
+537 PLKAADFAAQGDV

>member
-1 VFITHNFYVALN
+1 MVFRVTLN
-13 HNILFN
+13 PNILSN
-19 KNEMA
+19 KNEIA
-24 MIHSIKRG
+24 MINSIKRG
-32 VLISCVASLAF
+32 VLISCVASIAF
-43 AGEYAFSSTVDKTY
+43 AGQHAFAATIDKTY
-57 HLTIL
+57 NLTIL
-62 HTNDHHG
+62 HTNDNHG

-125 FKGMNYMSYDAMA
+125 FKGMNYMAYDAMA

-173 MPLFKSHEV
+173 MPLFKSHEI

-209 YGLDIQSPI
+209 QGLEIQSPI
-218 AVARKIVP
+218 AVATKIVP

-245 FAKNGGNAPGDVAL
+245 FGENGGNAPGDVAL
-259 AKAVDGLDVII
+259 AKAVDGLDVIV

-281 DVQNNTLIVQAK
+281 DVQNDTLIVQAK
-293 EWGKYLGRLDL
+293 EWGKYVGRLDL
-304 QVRNGEMS
+304 QLRNGEIS
-312 VVNYQLIPVNL
+312 VINYQLIPVNL
-323 KKKVVINGEKVKV
+323 KKKVLIDGEKVSV
-336 FIDQEIVADETL
+336 YIDQEIVADETL
-348 KAILEPYQNHG
+348 KAMLEPYQNQG

-368 HTDAMFLG
+368 HADAVFVG
-376 AREQVRSSETNLGN
+376 AREQVRTNETNLGN

-407 NSGGIRDDIAAGDIT
+407 NSGGIRDDMPAGDIT
-422 YKDVLKVQPF
+422 YKDVLTVQPF
-432 SNTLAYVDL
+432 SNTVAYVDL

-446 MPYLQGAANK
+446 MPYLQVAANK
-456 EAGSGAFAQFAGTQI
+456 EAGSGAFAQFAGTTI
-471 IMDGSSIVSATVAGQ
+471 TMNGNSIESATVAGK
-486 LIEATKIY
+486 LVEASKTY
-494 RLTVNAYMASGG
+494 RLAINAYMASGG

-519 NSGFVDAEVLKD
+519 NSGFVDAEVLKG
-531 YISNHS
+531 YISSHS
-537 PLNAADFAAQGDV
+537 PLKAADFVAQGDV

>member
-1 VFITHNFYVALN
+1 MVFRVTLN
-13 HNILFN
+13 PNILSN
-19 KNEMA
+19 NNEIA
-24 MIHSIKRG
+24 MINSIKRG
-32 VLISCVASLAF
+32 VLISCVASIAF
-43 AGEYAFSSTVDKTY
+43 AGQHAFAATIDKTY
-57 HLTIL
+57 NLTIL
-62 HTNDHHG
+62 HTNDNHG

-125 FKGMNYMSYDAMA
+125 FKGMNYMAYDAMA

-173 MPLFKSHEV
+173 MPLFKSHEI

-209 YGLDIQSPI
+209 QGLEIQSPI
-218 AVARKIVP
+218 AVATKIVP

-245 FAKNGGNAPGDVAL
+245 FGENGGNAPGDVAL
-259 AKAVDGLDVII
+259 AKAVDGLDVIV

-281 DVQNNTLIVQAK
+281 DVQNDTLIVQAK
-293 EWGKYLGRLDL
+293 EWGKYVGRLDL
-304 QVRNGEMS
+304 QLRNGEIS

-323 KKKVVINGEKVKV
+323 KKKVLIDGEKVSV
-336 FIDQEIVADETL
+336 YIDQEIVADETL
-348 KAILEPYQNHG
+348 KAMLEPYQNQG

-368 HTDAMFLG
+368 HADAVFVG
-376 AREQVRSSETNLGN
+376 AREQVRTNETNLGN

-407 NSGGIRDDIAAGDIT
+407 NSGGIRDDMPAGDIT

-432 SNTLAYVDL
+432 SNTVAYVDL

-446 MPYLQGAANK
+446 MPYLQVAANK
-456 EAGSGAFAQFAGTQI
+456 EAGSGAFAQFAGTTI
-471 IMDGSSIVSATVAGQ
+471 TMNGNSIESATVAGR
-486 LIEATKIY
+486 LVEASKTY
-494 RLTVNAYMASGG
+494 RLAINAYMASGG

-531 YISNHS
+531 YISSHS
-537 PLNAADFAAQGDV
+537 PLKAADFAAQGDV

>member
-1 VFITHNFYVALN
+1 MTLN
-13 HNILFN
+13 PNILSN
-19 KNEMA
+19 KNEIA
-24 MIHSIKRG
+24 MINSIKRG
-32 VLISCVASLAF
+32 VLISCVASIAF
-43 AGEYAFSSTVDKTY
+43 AGQHAFAATIDKTY
-57 HLTIL
+57 NLTIL
-62 HTNDHHG
+62 HTNDNHG

-125 FKGMNYMSYDAMA
+125 FKGMNYMAYDAMA

-173 MPLFKSHEV
+173 MPLFKSHEI

-209 YGLDIQSPI
+209 QGLEIQSPI
-218 AVARKIVP
+218 AVATKIVP

-245 FAKNGGNAPGDVAL
+245 FGENGGNAPGDVAL
-259 AKAVDGLDVII
+259 AKAVDGLDVIV

-281 DVQNNTLIVQAK
+281 DVQNDTLIVQAK
-293 EWGKYLGRLDL
+293 EWGKYVGRLDL
-304 QVRNGEMS
+304 QLRNGEIS
-312 VVNYQLIPVNL
+312 VINYQLIPVNL
-323 KKKVVINGEKVKV
+323 KKKVLIDGEKVSV
-336 FIDQEIVADETL
+336 YIDQEIVADETL
-348 KAILEPYQNHG
+348 KAMLEPYQNQG

-368 HTDAMFLG
+368 HADAVFVG
-376 AREQVRSSETNLGN
+376 AREQVRTNETNLGN

-407 NSGGIRDDIAAGDIT
+407 NSGGIRDDMPAGDIT

-432 SNTLAYVDL
+432 SNTVAYVDL

-446 MPYLQGAANK
+446 MPYLQVAANK
-456 EAGSGAFAQFAGTQI
+456 EAGSGAFAQFAGTTI
-471 IMDGSSIVSATVAGQ
+471 TMNGNSIESATVAGK
-486 LIEATKIY
+486 LVEASKTY
-494 RLTVNAYMASGG
+494 RLAINAYMASGG

-531 YISNHS
+531 YISSRS
-537 PLNAADFAAQGDV
+537 PLKAADFAAQGDV

>member
-1 VFITHNFYVALN
+1 MVFRVTLN
-13 HNILFN
+13 PNILSN
-19 KNEMA
+19 KNEIA
-24 MIHSIKRG
+24 MINSIKRG
-32 VLISCVASLAF
+32 VLISCVASIAF
-43 AGEYAFSSTVDKTY
+43 AGQHAFAATIDKTY
-57 HLTIL
+57 NLTIL
-62 HTNDHHG
+62 HTNDNHG

-125 FKGMNYMSYDAMA
+125 FKGMNYMAYDAMA

-173 MPLFKSHEV
+173 MPLFKSHEI

-209 YGLDIQSPI
+209 QGLEIQSPI
-218 AVARKIVP
+218 AVATKIVP

-245 FAKNGGNAPGDVAL
+245 FGENGGNAPGDVAL
-259 AKAVDGLDVII
+259 AKAVDGLDVIV

-281 DVQNNTLIVQAK
+281 DVQNDTLIVQAK
-293 EWGKYLGRLDL
+293 EWGKYVGRLDL
-304 QVRNGEMS
+304 QLRNGEIS

-323 KKKVVINGEKVKV
+323 KKKVLLDGEKVSV
-336 FIDQEIVADETL
+336 YIDQEIVADETL
-348 KAILEPYQNHG
+348 KAMLEPYQNQG

-368 HTDAMFLG
+368 HADAVFVG
-376 AREQVRSSETNLGN
+376 AREQVRTNETNLGN

-398 RVQADLGIM
+398 RVQADLGII
-407 NSGGIRDDIAAGDIT
+407 NSGGIRDDMPAGDIT

-432 SNTLAYVDL
+432 SNTVAYVDL

-446 MPYLQGAANK
+446 MPYLQVAANK
-456 EAGSGAFAQFAGTQI
+456 EAGSGAFAQFAGTTI
-471 IMDGSSIVSATVAGQ
+471 TMNGNSIESATVAGK
-486 LIEATKIY
+486 LVEASKIY
-494 RLTVNAYMASGG
+494 RLAINAYMASGG

-531 YISNHS
+531 YISSHS
-537 PLNAADFAAQGDV
+537 PLKAADFAAQGDV

>member
-1 VFITHNFYVALN
+1 MTLN
-13 HNILFN
+13 PNILSN
-19 KNEMA
+19 KNEIA
-24 MIHSIKRG
+24 MINSIKRG
-32 VLISCVASLAF
+32 VLISCVASIAF
-43 AGEYAFSSTVDKTY
+43 AGQHAFAATIDKTY
-57 HLTIL
+57 NLTIL
-62 HTNDHHG
+62 HTNDNHG

-125 FKGMNYMSYDAMA
+125 FKGMNYMAYDAMA

-173 MPLFKSHEV
+173 MPLFKSHEI

-209 YGLDIQSPI
+209 QGLEIQSPI
-218 AVARKIVP
+218 AVATKIVP

-245 FAKNGGNAPGDVAL
+245 FGENGGNAPGDVAL
-259 AKAVDGLDVII
+259 AKAVDGLDVIV

-281 DVQNNTLIVQAK
+281 DVQNDTLIVQAK
-293 EWGKYLGRLDL
+293 EWGKYVGRLDL
-304 QVRNGEMS
+304 QLRNGEIS
-312 VVNYQLIPVNL
+312 VINYQLIPVNL
-323 KKKVVINGEKVKV
+323 KKKVLIDGEKVSV
-336 FIDQEIVADETL
+336 YIDQEIVADETL
-348 KAILEPYQNHG
+348 KAMLEPYQNQG

-368 HTDAMFLG
+368 HADAVFVG
-376 AREQVRSSETNLGN
+376 AREQVRTNETNLGN

-407 NSGGIRDDIAAGDIT
+407 NSGGIRDDMPAGDIT
-422 YKDVLKVQPF
+422 YKDVLTVQPF
-432 SNTLAYVDL
+432 SNTVAYVDL

-446 MPYLQGAANK
+446 MPYLQVAANK
-456 EAGSGAFAQFAGTQI
+456 EAGSGAFAQFAGTTI
-471 IMDGSSIVSATVAGQ
+471 TMNGNSIESATVAGK
-486 LIEATKIY
+486 LVEASKTY
-494 RLTVNAYMASGG
+494 RLAINAYMASGG

-531 YISNHS
+531 YISSRS
-537 PLNAADFAAQGDV
+537 PLKASDFAAQGDV

>member
-1 VFITHNFYVALN
+1 MVFRVTLN
-13 HNILFN
+13 PNILSN
-19 KNEMA
+19 KNEIA
-24 MIHSIKRG
+24 MINSIKRG
-32 VLISCVASLAF
+32 VLISCVASIAF
-43 AGEYAFSSTVDKTY
+43 AGQHAFAATIDKTY
-57 HLTIL
+57 NLTIL
-62 HTNDHHG
+62 HTNDNHG

-86 LIQSIRDEVAGTGG
+86 LIQSIRDEVAGSGG

-125 FKGMNYMSYDAMA
+125 FKGMNYMAYDAMA

-173 MPLFKSHEV
+173 MPLFKSHEI

-209 YGLDIQSPI
+209 QGLEIQSPI
-218 AVARKIVP
+218 AVATKIVP

-245 FAKNGGNAPGDVAL
+245 FGENGGNAPGDVAL
-259 AKAVDGLDVII
+259 AKAVDGLDVIV

-281 DVQNNTLIVQAK
+281 DVQNDTLIVQAK
-293 EWGKYLGRLDL
+293 EWGKYVGRLDL
-304 QVRNGEMS
+304 QLRNGEIS

-323 KKKVVINGEKVKV
+323 KKKVLIDGEKVSV
-336 FIDQEIVADETL
+336 YIDQEIVADETL
-348 KAILEPYQNHG
+348 KAMLEPYQNQG

-368 HTDAMFLG
+368 HADAVFVG
-376 AREQVRSSETNLGN
+376 AREQVRTNETNLGN

-407 NSGGIRDDIAAGDIT
+407 NSGGIRDDMPAGDIT

-446 MPYLQGAANK
+446 MPYLQVAANK
-456 EAGSGAFAQFAGTQI
+456 EAGSGAFAQFAGTTI
-471 IMDGSSIVSATVAGQ
+471 TMNGNSIESATVAGK
-486 LIEATKIY
+486 LVEASKTY
-494 RLTVNAYMASGG
+494 RLAINAYMASGG

-519 NSGFVDAEVLKD
+519 NSGFVDAEVLKG
-531 YISNHS
+531 YISSHS
-537 PLNAADFAAQGDV
+537 PLKAADFAAQGDV

>member
-1 VFITHNFYVALN
+1 MVFRVTLN
-13 HNILFN
+13 PNILSN
-19 KNEMA
+19 KNEIA
-24 MIHSIKRG
+24 MINSIKRG
-32 VLISCVASLAF
+32 VLISCVASIAF
-43 AGEYAFSSTVDKTY
+43 AGQHAFAATIDKTY
-57 HLTIL
+57 NLTIL
-62 HTNDHHG
+62 HTNDNHG

-125 FKGMNYMSYDAMA
+125 FKGMNYMAYDAMA

-173 MPLFKSHEV
+173 MPLFKSHEI

-209 YGLDIQSPI
+209 QGLEIQSPI
-218 AVARKIVP
+218 AVATKIVP

-245 FAKNGGNAPGDVAL
+245 FGENGGNAPGDVAL
-259 AKAVDGLDVII
+259 AKAVDGLDVIV

-281 DVQNNTLIVQAK
+281 DVQNDTLIVQAK
-293 EWGKYLGRLDL
+293 EWGKYVGRLDL
-304 QVRNGEMS
+304 QLRNGEIS
-312 VVNYQLIPVNL
+312 VINYQLIPVNL
-323 KKKVVINGEKVKV
+323 KKKVLIDGEKVSV
-336 FIDQEIVADETL
+336 YIDQEIVADETL
-348 KAILEPYQNHG
+348 KAMLEPYQNQG

-368 HTDAMFLG
+368 HADAVFVG
-376 AREQVRSSETNLGN
+376 AREQVRTNETNLGN

-407 NSGGIRDDIAAGDIT
+407 NSGGIRDDMPAGDIT

-432 SNTLAYVDL
+432 SNTVAYVDL

-446 MPYLQGAANK
+446 MPYLQVAANK
-456 EAGSGAFAQFAGTQI
+456 EAGSGAFAQFAGTTI
-471 IMDGSSIVSATVAGQ
+471 TMNGNSIESATVAGK
-486 LIEATKIY
+486 LVEASKTY
-494 RLTVNAYMASGG
+494 RLAINAYMASGG

-531 YISNHS
+531 YISSHS
-537 PLNAADFAAQGDV
+537 PLKAADFAAQGDV